1 MTGVDSR
8 VTIITGAAS
17 GIGEGLAY
25 GLAGTHRLV
34 VSDLPANADKLAALA
49 DATGAVAFNA
59 DVSRSDDVD
68 ALVQRARALGP
79 VSGLVNC
86 AGFTR
91 QERIDQTSVE
101 DFRSLIDVNLLGT
114 LLTLTSTAAQMR
126 RDRVGGSLV
135 TISSINAF
143 IGARQQAVYSAA
155 KAAVNSIVTA
165 AAQDWGPDGIRVN
178 AVAPGSIRTAGMNP
192 HAGDHPGHAE
202 RIPLRRI
209 GRPDDLVGPVRF
221 LLGADSAYVTGTV
234 LVVDGGMMLLR
245 G

>member
-1 MTGVDSR
+1 MTGVESR

-49 DATGAVAFNA
+49 DATGAVAISA

-114 LLTLTSTAAQMR
+114 MLTLTSTAAQMR

-143 IGARQQAVYSAA
+143 IGARQQAVYTAA

-209 GRPDDLVGPVRF
+209 GWPDDLVGPVRF

>member
-1 MTGVDSR
+1 MTGVESR

-49 DATGAVAFNA
+49 DATGAVAFSA

-79 VSGLVNC
+79 VSVLVNC

-114 LLTLTSTAAQMR
+114 MLTLTSTAAQMR

-143 IGARQQAVYSAA
+143 IGARQQAVYTAA

-209 GRPDDLVGPVRF
+209 GWPDDLVGPVRF

-245 G
+245 E